1 MEKTARQV
9 PGKKVADQALVAR
22 LTTLLRSHEE
32 VRAAYLFGS
41 RARGNQRPGSD
52 VDVAVAFASPASSW
66 DEVELQEQLV
76 AQLGVPVQ
84 VIDLARAGPHIVEA
98 VQREGVRL
106 AGDAQ
111 VLVEEH
117 KVMAEEGPQE
127 ESPDPHAAEATWLLD
142 SAADKVQRI
151 DRALPLLVGV
161 IPEAVLAGEM
171 VAVRDFMGVYMLLI
185 EPLET
190 LVRRVSRYAHL
201 VLGYAAPEAT
211 LRAQT
216 ALAAQVMGLSAV
228 AVEGIGA
235 MARLRGQLAHAYW
248 ELDEQAI
255 EPLAPQR
262 LQPILEHLIERAS
275 RFVLVEQARWPRHS

>member
-22 LTTLLRSHEE
+22 LTTLLQSHEE

-41 RARGNQRPGSD
+41 RARGSQRPGSD

-151 DRALPLLVGV
+151 DRALPLLAGV